1 MTTLTIGD
9 RAPNFKLACSDGKT
23 SSLADFKGR
32 RLVLYFYPKDDTPGC
47 TTQAIAFSAARAA
60 IEAAGAE
67 ILGVSADPLTK
78 HGKFIDKHDLTI
90 RLGSDPEHQ
99 MLTAYGVWV
108 EKSMYGRSYMGIER
122 STFIIDETG
131 KISHIWHKVKV
142 KGHVDEVLAA
152 LHG

>member
-9 RAPNFKLACSDGKT
+9 RAPKFNLECSDGTT

-47 TTQAIAFSAARAA
+47 TTQAIAFSGAQAA

-78 HGKFIDKHDLTI
+78 HGKFIEKHKLSI

-122 STFIIDETG
+122 TTFIIDEAG
-131 KISHIWHKVKV
+131 KISHMWRKVKV
-142 KGHVDEVLAA
+142 KNHVEEVLAA